1 MLIIAA
7 LGETAAS
14 TGSEAFFGYMGVA
27 CALVFASSNNFLN
40 QILVLPMEQ
49 LKVELEFHQ
58 WECLNQNWSWDLLF
72 QSSWLVSSESTEWS
86 WQSSCVK
93 RVISIIIQLNQ
104 TITHLTMGMV
114 TWQQDS
120 VVDFLLW
127 FTSKI
132 SIRQQDLLLEL
143 LEMREWELMLSK
155 NRFSLEWFLSSF
167 LLRLLDST
175 DSLLLW
181 FSHSNDLFQW

>member
-58 WECLNQNWSWDLLF
+58 WECLNQN
-72 QSSWLVSSESTEWS
+72 
-86 WQSSCVK
+86 
-93 RVISIIIQLNQ
+93 
-104 TITHLTMGMV
+104 
-114 TWQQDS
+114 
-120 VVDFLLW
+120 
-127 FTSKI
+127 
-132 SIRQQDLLLEL
+132 
-143 LEMREWELMLSK
+143 
-155 NRFSLEWFLSSF
+155 
-167 LLRLLDST
+167 
-175 DSLLLW
+175 
-181 FSHSNDLFQW
+181 